1 MKLKKQPDGHFY
13 LHSDSG
19 QPLICPHQDAGTE
32 IRIEQPKLQGQQP
45 KQFIDKRHMICG
57 SWCAL
62 FYHHVNEDNR
72 TLYMQKCMASGS
84 RLRSCD
90 LEE

>member
-1 MKLKKQPDGHFY
+1 MKLKKNPENNHYY
-13 LHSDSG
+13 LHNNND

-45 KQFIDKRHMICG
+45 KQFIDKRHMPCG

-62 FYHHVNEDNR
+62 F
-72 TLYMQKCMASGS
+72 
-84 RLRSCD
+84 RLRNTQDKLHFVDQECGDS
-90 LEE
+90 LKGTEVTVE